1 MNSSTSKRSKTP
13 RKSKLAIRWDGEL
26 VQEKEAVDG
35 FHNDNNRIEPIMS
48 DRLPSVGLFAL
59 YVRKI
64 IDSL

>member
-1 MNSSTSKRSKTP
+1 MKSSTKRRSKTP
-13 RKSKLAIRWDGEL
+13 RKSRFAIRWDGEII
-26 VQEKEAVDG
+26 KDSEAVEG
-35 FHNDNNRIEPIMS
+35 FHNDNNKIEPIMS